1 MSRCSDDT
9 SESGGKDLSAFWW
22 VIEWKTTGVE
32 SRRGRRQFIMAF
44 SAALRPLS
52 SAKKLLA
59 DVGLTTAEPPTNLDD
74 HGFLEVSRV
83 ISQAL
88 PVASVCSA
96 VRGSL
101 YHPPPARAF
110 SAEEIRRGFDC
121 IIRQTYVNA
130 LVDHPLGSVVEYPE
144 TGNAKGFAI
153 AHRFSVDPANFSHP
167 RESFQYS
174 LGDSHGGNPDV
185 YCGSLL
191 LGQTGRP
198 AACFH
203 KKSSYSV
210 AEAKKEIFVK
220 TLAFFCTLVEKGCA
234 FDLRKDGEDI
244 DSIGLT
250 DDDPESELESDES
263 GSETSV
269 RIFKD
274 SRRKKSHWPR
284 FAKYVRFLLNF
295 ITVLMSS
302 HRCEHRKK
310 TDKAHLILRTLDEF
324 DIPYLRALLANDSQA
339 IDEREELAPQKE
351 LCLHWHRDSGK
362 LTRDVLQRFSGNC
375 TAKFDIYTPDDLF
388 DCPQIIV
395 ICRNPHSHQPPHP
408 VKTPPP
414 LLEVFRS
421 LLLDLD
427 WKLAD
432 VTPRKLMIDFGFIA
446 NFRRRFG
453 WNKPFDPP
461 LAALHPSLGS
471 LDHVHNCLQLN
482 TACFPKMNTVIGTRA
497 FTTSQSA
504 KAHSILFTRTFEIAH
519 ADTGI
524 PCRFRHIHGEGFEL
538 WITDA
543 HKGQALGAGM
553 YYQKLCA
560 ELGDVY
566 CPMEPTRLLRTL
578 DPYEQLQR
586 FLRLCTAHYKRH
598 IDEMRPYT
606 TQKVHPDLEGA
617 FQIIENGGRK
627 AKAWLKDKRIGSKFA
642 LPALYQPLSLIPL
655 DIWTSAPSTTNGNE
669 QAHRNI
675 NRDGVNLT
683 MLGGIMR
690 GMQYDARAMGA
701 LELHASQGI
710 YSRDQ
715 TSTHFRRLQR
725 SLNGHGIFSFYCNH
739 YLVTEAVS
747 VIVQTRVAARDA
759 LEHSQQARQDP
770 DPIPLQVDS
779 LPANQTRSQA
789 SPKTSQARKATNYVP
804 ISTRIVMASIADFTK
819 GVFSL
824 LTLFDLDTQIKQQP
838 ISDRT
843 RTRLAPNTANK
854 VPVPEVSPAVRFN
867 TFQMG
872 AGGACLDRF
881 GVSELIADV
890 PIDYTLRKLPALAE
904 SADLGEW
911 LRDLS
916 VPTTSMTPES
926 QCARRCYGRNDIYR
940 DGPIQEVAEIEH
952 CGTERVEVE
961 ILRKM
966 QYFFHPKMALPPESA
981 PDNAART
988 RGSNTRGRCTC

>member
-1 MSRCSDDT
+1 M
-9 SESGGKDLSAFWW
+9 
-22 VIEWKTTGVE
+22 
-32 SRRGRRQFIMAF
+32 
-44 SAALRPLS
+44 
-52 SAKKLLA
+52 
-59 DVGLTTAEPPTNLDD
+59 TTASWN
-74 HGFLEVSRV
+74 
-83 ISQAL
+83 
-88 PVASVCSA
+88 
-96 VRGSL
+96 
-101 YHPPPARAF
+101 
-110 SAEEIRRGFDC
+110 AEEIRRGFDC
-121 IIRQTYVNA
+121 INRQTYVNA
-130 LVDHPLGSVVEYPE
+130 LVDHPLGSIVEYPE
-144 TGNAKGFAI
+144 TGNAKGVAI

-174 LGDSHGGNPDV
+174 LGDFHGGNPDI

-198 AACFH
+198 AACFR
-203 KKSSYSV
+203 KKLSYSV

-220 TLAFFCTLVEKGCA
+220 TLAFVCTLVEKGCA

-244 DSIGLT
+244 DSPMMTLNRSWSPT
-250 DDDPESELESDES
+250 NLVPKLLPE
-263 GSETSV
+263 
-269 RIFKD
+269 F
-274 SRRKKSHWPR
+274 SRTHGAKSHWPR
-284 FAKYVRFLLNF
+284 FAKANLICGSMNTVDLLC
-295 ITVLMSS
+295 T
-302 HRCEHRKK
+302 
-310 TDKAHLILRTLDEF
+310 
-324 DIPYLRALLANDSQA
+324 NDSQA
-339 IDEREELAPQKE
+339 IDEREELARQCGHGPRAPCSFTASPSAQKE

-414 LLEVFRS
+414 LLEVLRS

-432 VTPRKLMIDFGFIA
+432 VTPRKLMVDSGFMA
-446 NFRRRFG
+446 NFRRSLG
-453 WNKPFDPP
+453 WNKPCDPP
-461 LAALHPSLGS
+461 VAALHPSLGN

-482 TACFPKMNTVIGTRA
+482 TACFPKTNTVIGTCA

-504 KAHSILFTRTFEIAH
+504 KAHLILFTRIFEIAH

-524 PCRFRHIHGEGFEL
+524 PCRFRYIHGEGFEL

-553 YYQKLCA
+553 YCQNLCA

-586 FLRLCTAHYKRH
+586 FLRLCTPHYKRH

-617 FQIIENGGRK
+617 FQIIDNGGRK
-627 AKAWLKDKRIGSKFA
+627 ATA
-642 LPALYQPLSLIPL
+642 LCQPLSLIPL
-655 DIWTSAPSTTNGNE
+655 DIWKSAPSTTNGNE

-675 NRDGVNLT
+675 NCDEVNLT

-690 GMQYDARAMGA
+690 GMQYDARAMRA

-725 SLNGHGIFSFYCNH
+725 SLNRHRIFSFYCNH
-739 YLVTEAVS
+739 YLVAEAVS

-779 LPANQTRSQA
+779 LPAIMFGPSPAQTPLDYCSLPQ
-789 SPKTSQARKATNYVP
+789 TSWFNP
-804 ISTRIVMASIADFTK
+804 D
-819 GVFSL
+819 SL
-824 LTLFDLDTQIKQQP
+824 DKHLSSKSLPDTQINQQP

-843 RTRLAPNTANK
+843 RTRLAPNTANN
-854 VPVPEVSPAVRFN
+854 VPVPEVPPAVRFN

-872 AGGACLDRF
+872 AGGAPPSCRDRF

-890 PIDYTLRKLPALAE
+890 PIDYRLAE
-904 SADLGEW
+904 VTG
-911 LRDLS
+911 
-916 VPTTSMTPES
+916 
-926 QCARRCYGRNDIYR
+926 ARR
-940 DGPIQEVAEIEH
+940 V
-952 CGTERVEVE
+952 
-961 ILRKM
+961 
-966 QYFFHPKMALPPESA
+966 S
-981 PDNAART
+981 
-988 RGSNTRGRCTC
+988 